1 MAQVGGAN
9 SFRTGKGEHEVTALV
24 LAMSVAATPSY
35 ADRIPLRTAF
45 HVHTTFSDGSHSL
58 DKLASRASQEGI
70 DVLILADHFE
80 RHIQYGPPLFR
91 KALAV
96 SADSASL
103 GSPDLSAYV
112 EAAAEAERQSGVI
125 VIPGVEITPFYYW
138 EGNPVSQDL
147 TLNSAHHHLLVLFPD
162 TPDIASLG
170 PLLQRMSAPGIEEFG
185 LGSLALIW
193 LVVPGL
199 WAVHRLLHDQ
209 RSLVLWLVAA
219 CSIGALARSWPYR
232 VPRHNPYATDA
243 GAAPYQ
249 DALDAARTTSVL
261 TFWAHP
267 EASTEFQHARYPV
280 TYRSEKYP
288 ELIYQTH
295 GATGFASLYE
305 GYRETGGA
313 GGFWDRAL
321 NDFSLERRREPLWT
335 VGELDL
341 HEEGESGG
349 KFLGQVETVVFAEE
363 RSQRAV
369 IEALRDGSMYA
380 VLQPGA
386 SRLALERFRAVCD
399 QDAVNM
405 GQRAIVTSPCRI
417 EAILRAWGE
426 PLEKVATT
434 LVSNG
439 EVVGKRTVDIG
450 EDGVELTWDVDVARG
465 RISYFRLMASRGN
478 KLSLFSNPVFLAS
491 GEQP

>member
-1 MAQVGGAN
+1 VAQFGGAN
-9 SFRTGKGEHEVTALV
+9 SFRAGKGEQEVTALV
-24 LAMSVAATPSY
+24 LAMSVAAAPSH

-58 DKLASRASQEGI
+58 DELASRASQEDI
-70 DVLILADHFE
+70 DVIILSDHFQTRFE
-80 RHIQYGPPLFR
+80 YGPPLFR

-103 GSPDLSAYV
+103 GLHDLSAYV
-112 EAAAEAERQSGVI
+112 EAAAETERQSGVL

-147 TLNSAHHHLLVLFPD
+147 TLNSAHRHLLVLFPD

-170 PLLQRMSAPGIEEFG
+170 PLLKRMSAPGIGEFG
-185 LGSLALIW
+185 LGSLLLIW
-193 LVVPGL
+193 PLLPGV
-199 WAVHRLLHDQ
+199 WALNRLLHDK
-209 RSLVLWLVAA
+209 RSLVLWLVVAG
-219 CSIGALARSWPYR
+219 SVGALARSWPYR
-232 VPRHNPYATDA
+232 VPRHSPYANDA

-249 DALDAARTTSVL
+249 DALDASRPTATL

-267 EASTEFQHARYPV
+267 EASVDFQHSRYPV

-295 GATGFASLYE
+295 GATGFAALYE
-305 GYRETGGA
+305 GHRQTGGV
-313 GGFWDRAL
+313 GGAWDRAL
-321 NDFSLERRREPLWT
+321 NQFSLERRQKPLWT

-349 KFLGQVETVVFAEE
+349 KFLGQVETIILAKE
-363 RSQRAV
+363 RSHRAV
-369 IEALRDGSMYA
+369 MDALREGAMYA
-380 VLQPGA
+380 VRQPGA
-386 SRLALERFRAVCD
+386 GRLTLERFRAVCD

-405 GQRAIVTSPCRI
+405 GQRATVTSPCRI
-417 EAILRAWGE
+417 EAILCARGE
-426 PLEKVATT
+426 PLGKVATT

-439 EVVGKRTVDIG
+439 EVVDERTIDID
-450 EDGVELTWDVDVARG
+450 EDGVVLTWHADVAPG
-465 RISYFRLMASRGN
+465 RVSYFRLMARRGN
-478 KLSLFSNPVFLAS
+478 NLSLFSNPVFLQE
-491 GEQP
+491 GERP